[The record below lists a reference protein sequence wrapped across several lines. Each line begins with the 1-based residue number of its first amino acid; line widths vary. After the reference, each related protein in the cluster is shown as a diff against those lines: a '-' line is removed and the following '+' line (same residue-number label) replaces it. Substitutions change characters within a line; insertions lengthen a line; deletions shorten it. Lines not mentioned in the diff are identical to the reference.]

1 MQPSTILP
9 TTIILPLRLTCRC
22 CGAAAVIPRT
32 AHQGPAECFSGRV
45 GTGYRVDWSN
55 GGLFAAE
62 LARVSIWIGEIQWML
77 NHGFA
82 LSKSPIQ
89 RNLDNIQLR
98 DAILNPDGSEPEWPT
113 ADVIVGN
120 PPFLGGSK
128 LLAALDWSAIDPT
141 IAGTLFV
148 RSLDPALRAQSAS
161 GSGESPSRRVR
172 K

>member
-1 MQPSTILP
+1 
-9 TTIILPLRLTCRC
+9 
-22 CGAAAVIPRT
+22 
-32 AHQGPAECFSGRV
+32 
-45 GTGYRVDWSN
+45 
-55 GGLFAAE
+55 
-62 LARVSIWIGEIQWML
+62 ML

-128 LLAALDWSAIDPT
+128 LLAALGNEYVTRLRTLYQGRVPGGADSFRVG
-141 IAGTLFV
+141 GTGPRGGTRLPGADHPQA
-148 RSLDPALRAQSAS
+148 RS
-161 GSGESPSRRVR
+161 
-172 K
+172 